1 MTYPWHMFPVP
12 TVGGNLAV
20 FVALYHCF
28 HTQKCSKLY
37 VPECILNSGAH
48 KHGLAIFEFPFHK
61 GSATHLGW
69 FLMAPCGLGGMVYC
83 CGSHVGRIQPSD
95 NPFLGC
101 MMMYIIIVSYDC
113 SCKSGYPCVMDRF
126 LGEKWSRTPWG
137 FHHGKLVNSHRT
149 TLAFSIPSGT
159 SRKQSWGYWR
169 ASSSGW
175 SNRLEVGHADDFLVL
190 ILYHLFF
197 LGKPIHGGELTVRGV
212 NCDPLLEW
220 YPINQWN
227 RFCHCYRNCDSE
239 KDELF
244 PLDFLDGYTNIIL
257 HLHYPTDDSSNNLPI
272 YNFHIF
278 PSIPTISHHVSM
290 TFPI

>member
-1 MTYPWHMFPVP
+1 MTAVVNRDIHASWIVFLEKSEAGRPGVFTMESWWIHTVP
-12 TVGGNLAV
+12 PLLSPSRRGPLGNN
-20 FVALYHCF
+20 
-28 HTQKCSKLY
+28 
-37 VPECILNSGAH
+37 PEDTDEQAPQDGAT
-48 KHGLAIFEFPFHK
+48 GWR
-61 GSATHLGW
+61 LGMRFW
-69 FLMAPCGLGGMVYC
+69 YW
-83 CGSHVGRIQPSD
+83 
-95 NPFLGC
+95 
-101 MMMYIIIVSYDC
+101 SYTI
-113 SCKSGYPCVMDRF
+113 Y
-126 LGEKWSRTPWG
+126 
-137 FHHGKLVNSHRT
+137 
-149 TLAFSIPSGT
+149 
-159 SRKQSWGYWR
+159 
-169 ASSSGW
+169 
-175 SNRLEVGHADDFLVL
+175 
-190 ILYHLFF
+190 FF